1 MGNTIS
7 IAWAEMV
14 NRAMVAMKVRHPKDR
29 MYLLTES
36 ESADETIGEVKALT
50 VFETNAPSKV
60 VKVV

>member
-1 MGNTIS
+1 
-7 IAWAEMV
+7 MV